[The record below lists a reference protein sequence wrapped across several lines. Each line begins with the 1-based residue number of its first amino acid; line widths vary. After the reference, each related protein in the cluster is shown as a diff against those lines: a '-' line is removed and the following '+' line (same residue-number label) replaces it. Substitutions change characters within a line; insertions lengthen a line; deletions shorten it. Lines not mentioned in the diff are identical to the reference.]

1 MREIIALFIAA
12 TVLFTACNNG
22 ASNNPKEVLVH
33 FFDALSKKD
42 IAEAKKYTT
51 KDSEGMMNM
60 IQMGMNS
67 AGNTDTMNYDK
78 SKLDISDAVID
89 GDKATISVKDK
100 MSGEGTEFV
109 LKNENGS
116 WKVAFDKSTMMDMAQ
131 KKMKEKGQEMPN
143 IDSEMNKA
151 MDELKNMSAEDREKA
166 MKMVDSASK
175 IFEEMKASGQLQGK
189 EHLLDSASELL
200 KKLNVEH

>member
-1 MREIIALFIAA
+1 MRKIITLLIVA
-12 TVLFTACNNG
+12 TTLLTACDNV

-67 AGNTDTMNYDK
+67 AGNTDSMNYDK
-78 SKLDISDAVID
+78 SKLDISDAVIE

-100 MSGEGTEFV
+100 VSGEGTEFI
-109 LKNENGS
+109 LKNEDGS
-116 WKVAFDKSTMMDMAQ
+116 WKVAFDKSTMMEMAQ

-166 MKMVDSASK
+166 MKMMDSASK
-175 IFEEMKASGQLQGK
+175 VFEEMKANGQLQGN